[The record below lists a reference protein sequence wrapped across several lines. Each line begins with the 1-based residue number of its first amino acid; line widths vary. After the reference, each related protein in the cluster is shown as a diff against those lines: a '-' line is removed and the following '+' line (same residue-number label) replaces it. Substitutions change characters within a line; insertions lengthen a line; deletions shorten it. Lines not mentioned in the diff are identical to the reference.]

1 MSENFTALT
10 WFQILFV
17 VYVTLLSATQDC
29 IASDGMLIVNC
40 VLGRTWKE
48 KAVAYHSVLLGCDAV
63 SLDNWNK
70 SFEAVLCPLKCQVA
84 SKR

>member
-1 MSENFTALT
+1 MVSHFICGLCNTAVSNSKLYSIR
-10 WFQILFV
+10 W
-17 VYVTLLSATQDC
+17 YDD
-29 IASDGMLIVNC
+29 SD
-40 VLGRTWKE
+40 LGKTWKE

-84 SKR
+84 SKL